1 MMLFLTVSW
10 KRLLFPAALLLLS
23 GPARAASPWPAVNV
37 ALVDEHIVP
46 RYQQL
51 ATAAARL
58 DERSRAF
65 CANPDQAGLA
75 ETRAAFQQTMDAWMG
90 IQHVRFGP
98 VELFLRYS
106 RFQLWPDKHNTAE
119 RQLRK
124 ALAERDAAQLSEENF
139 PHASVALQGL
149 SAYERLLYDD
159 DGDIARFGTVQQPAY
174 SCLLLAAIAH
184 NLDRMAADTLRE
196 WTAAKPS
203 YRDIVLGAEQG
214 NSYFESS
221 DEFSARMLNN
231 LYTSLQVVVDQ
242 KLMLPLGAGPS
253 EAGSRRG
260 ESWRSGRSLRNIALN
275 LEAAEALYLTGYS
288 AVLKANAQ
296 TAPLDHEIRQAFGQ
310 ALQAARA
317 VEQLPDDAMTSP
329 EQRPALERL
338 LAAATEVKRLLGGP
352 LPGGLGLSLGFN
364 SLDGD

>member
-1 MMLFLTVSW
+1 MLTLIASW
-10 KRLLFPAALLLLS
+10 KRRLIPAASLLFS
-23 GPARAASPWPAVNV
+23 GLACAASPWPAVNV

-65 CANPDQAGLA
+65 CAKPDQAGLD

-124 ALAERDAAQLSEENF
+124 TLAEQDAAQLSEENF

-159 DGDIARFGTVQQPAY
+159 EGDIVRFGSGQQPAY

-203 YRDIVLGAEQG
+203 YRDVVLGAEQG

-221 DEFSARMLNN
+221 AEFSARMLNN
-231 LYTSLQVVVDQ
+231 LYTSLQVIVDQ
-242 KLMLPLGAGPS
+242 KLMPSLGTGPA
-253 EAGSRRG
+253 EASARRG

-288 AVLKANAQ
+288 AILKADVR
-296 TAPLDHEIRQAFGQ
+296 TASLDQEIRHAFGQ

-317 VEQLPDDAMTSP
+317 IEQLPDGAMTSP
-329 EQRPALERL
+329 AQRPALERL
-338 LAAATEVKRLLGGP
+338 LTAATEVKRLLGGP
-352 LPGGLGLSLGFN
+352 LPAGLGLSLGFN